1 MKTGEYILTNKH
13 GVYLDSYTGSKSGAI
28 KFFKAKWQTAGCR
41 VENVENREIIK
52 KFRK

>member
-1 MKTGEYILTNKH
+1 MKTGKYILTNKH